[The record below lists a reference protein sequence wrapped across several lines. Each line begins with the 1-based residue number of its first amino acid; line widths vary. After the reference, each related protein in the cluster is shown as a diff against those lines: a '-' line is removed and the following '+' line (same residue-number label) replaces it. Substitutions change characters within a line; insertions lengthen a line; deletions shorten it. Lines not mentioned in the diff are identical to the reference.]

1 MSMVDLSAWKPHWDC
16 GYALSVRTWTVVIP
30 PATKLGGYTGFSVS
44 VCLSVRLS
52 VVRVFCFPDIFWIRY
67 ADNEMKLGMI
77 VYNDELQIK
86 FEFRCY

>member
-1 MSMVDLSAWKPHWDC
+1 VGVPI
-16 GYALSVRTWTVVIP
+16 REIIIP

-44 VCLSVRLS
+44 VCLSVRPS
-52 VVRVFCFPDIFWIRY
+52 VVRIFCFPDIFWIKY
-67 ADNEMKLGMI
+67 ADNEMKLGMIVWDIEMKLGMI